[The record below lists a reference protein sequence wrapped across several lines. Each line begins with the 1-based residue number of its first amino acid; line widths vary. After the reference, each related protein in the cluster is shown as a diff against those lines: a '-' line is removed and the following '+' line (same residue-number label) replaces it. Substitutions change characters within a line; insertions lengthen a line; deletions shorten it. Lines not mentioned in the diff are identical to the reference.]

1 MWNGVMR
8 NVEACIAAHRLGLG
22 PKPGDLSKISDDP
35 RGWALAQISAQMPV
49 PDSLTGF
56 PSARERLRQI
66 IILEGEGGGSGQRAA
81 EIAREVGN
89 PEIVA
94 QYQHRLVTETPFV
107 ERMVAFWCN
116 HFAVA
121 RNKSH
126 NRAIAPSYATEA
138 IRPHI
143 FGRFSD
149 LLFAAETHPAMLIYL
164 DNAISVGPNSLV
176 GKKRK
181 KLDIN
186 ENLARETL
194 ELHTLGVDGGYT
206 QDDVEQLA
214 LILTGW
220 SFTRREF
227 GKIAQQLAERR
238 GVTLSED
245 FGAGTF
251 IEPLHEPGPKTLLG
265 KTYREDGPGEF
276 RAVCEDL
283 ARHPSTAS
291 FIATKLVRHFVADEP
306 DPRDVKK
313 VAKIFRET
321 DGDLAAVSRAVV
333 ELDSLWAAPLTKAKT
348 PQDFVVA
355 SLRAINHDKLTLQ
368 SLNGALAPMGQQP
381 LMFPSPQGWPDTAE
395 EWLSP
400 GTLMRRIEYSHQLSR
415 RINNRVKPDLLLE
428 WTIGPVA
435 SKETRAL
442 VAGAPSGVDAVA
454 YVFASR
460 EFQRR

>member
-1 MWNGVMR
+1 MQR
-8 NVEACIAAHRLGLG
+8 VEACIAAHRLGLG
-22 PKPGDLSKISDDP
+22 PKPGDLGRISRDP
-35 RGWALAQISAQMPV
+35 RGWALAQIKAPV
-49 PDSLTGF
+49 QTPESLTVF
-56 PSARERLRQI
+56 PSSRERLRQI
-66 IILEGEGGGSGQRAA
+66 ISLEGPGNETGQRAA
-81 EIAREVGN
+81 LIAREVGN

-94 QYQHRLVTETPFV
+94 QYQHRLVTDTPLV

-126 NRAIAPSYATEA
+126 NRAIASSYATEA
-138 IRPHI
+138 IRPHV
-143 FGRFSD
+143 FGRFAD
-149 LLFAAETHPAMLIYL
+149 LLFAAETHPAMAMYL

-176 GKKRK
+176 GQRRQ

-186 ENLARETL
+186 ENLAREIL
-194 ELHTLGVDGGYT
+194 ELHTLGVDGGYS
-206 QDDVEQLA
+206 QEDVEQLA

-238 GVTLSED
+238 GVTLSEE
-245 FGAGTF
+245 FGPATF
-251 IEPLHEPGPKTLLG
+251 IEPLHEPGSKTLLG
-265 KTYREDGPGEF
+265 KTYSEDGPGEF
-276 RAVCEDL
+276 RAVAEDL
-283 ARHPSTAS
+283 ARHPSTAT

-306 DPRDVKK
+306 PVRDVER
-313 VAKIFRET
+313 VAGVFRET
-321 DGDLAAVSRAVV
+321 DGDLAAVTSAVV
-333 ELDSLWAAPLTKAKT
+333 ELDTLWSTPLTKAKT

-355 SLRAINHDKLTLQ
+355 SLRAIDHDKMTVQ
-368 SLNGALAPMGQQP
+368 TLNGALAPMGQQP
-381 LMFPSPQGWPDTAE
+381 LMFPSPQGWPDTADK
-395 EWLSP
+395 WLSP

-435 SKETRAL
+435 SRETRAL